1 MIAVGIACGAAV
13 GGVVRYALAGFG
25 WRGTLA
31 ANVAGSFL
39 LGLILGLDPERDV
52 LLVVGAG
59 LCGALTTFS
68 TFALEAS
75 RGPWRLRSAIVS
87 VTTVACLAAAALG
100 YAIG

>member
-1 MIAVGIACGAAV
+1 MIAVGIAAGAAI

-31 ANVAGSFL
+31 VNVAGSFL
-39 LGLILGLDPERDV
+39 LGLLLGVEPGRDT

-59 LCGALTTFS
+59 FCGALTTFS

-75 RGPWRLRSAIVS
+75 RGPWQVRSMVMG
-87 VTTVACLAAAALG
+87 VTTMACLVAATAG